1 MAVTEAPV
9 STAKKE
15 RWTAHW
21 AHLYDEVVTS
31 GLCTGCAGCV
41 VACPHDVLGYNDN
54 EGVYKPFHLE
64 EEGGP
69 AGCGHGDKGCTS
81 CTRACP
87 RFRAWEPEI
96 DEFMFGRTRTAE
108 EPSGVCKDIVLARAI
123 DPELA
128 EVGQDGGLV
137 SALLVYALEHDM
149 IDAALV
155 SYLEGDGSTWKA
167 VPGIARN
174 RADVIASA
182 GSRYTYSANTLAYLD
197 LEKEDERIALVGMS
211 CQSSIPPV
219 MKQRKAG
226 KVARKLTL
234 SIGLLCSK
242 TFDDAIFEEIGRA
255 HV

>member
-1 MAVTEAPV
+1 MTAVEEAP
-9 STAKKE
+9 KKE
-15 RWTAHW
+15 RWSFSW
-21 AHLYDEVVTS
+21 KHLYDEVVTS

-41 VACPHDVLGYNDN
+41 IACPHDVLSYDDTN
-54 EGVYKPFHLE
+54 GVYKPLQIEDF
-64 EEGGP
+64 GGP
-69 AGCGHGDKGCTS
+69 RDCSHGEKACTS

-96 DEFMFGRTRTAE
+96 DEFMFGRARTVDE
-108 EPSGVCKDIVLARAI
+108 LSGVLKDVCLVRAA

-174 RADVIASA
+174 RADVSPRRVAATRTRPTRSPIWVSRRKTS
-182 GSRYTYSANTLAYLD
+182 GSRWSA
-197 LEKEDERIALVGMS
+197 
-211 CQSSIPPV
+211 C
-219 MKQRKAG
+219 
-226 KVARKLTL
+226 
-234 SIGLLCSK
+234 
-242 TFDDAIFEEIGRA
+242 RA
-255 HV
+255 SRRSRR